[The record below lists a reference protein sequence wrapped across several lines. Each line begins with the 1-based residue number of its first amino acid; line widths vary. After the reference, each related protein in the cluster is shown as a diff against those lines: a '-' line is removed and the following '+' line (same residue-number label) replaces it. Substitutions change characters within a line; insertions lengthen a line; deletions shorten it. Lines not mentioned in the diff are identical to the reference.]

1 MHGHMNVKL
10 ETRGKYEAQLCSK
23 NEMPLYITET

>member
-10 ETRGKYEAQLCSK
+10 TKMCLHWPVFYYL
-23 NEMPLYITET
+23 